1 MLNSNIINKF
11 NSLSAKEK
19 RLSYIIPMIL
29 FINLIYIFNIY
40 FVDDISQSQH
50 SLKSRL
56 SNIVV
61 EPKKATII
69 QTSISD
75 IENMAN
81 EMIVITSIIN
91 NENNIKIDAKS
102 SYKDMLRFVLKLQ
115 NSNIFIEEL
124 QIKNEN
130 NQLSFMLVLD
140 AGAS

>member
-1 MLNSNIINKF
+1 
-11 NSLSAKEK
+11 
-19 RLSYIIPMIL
+19 MIL
-29 FINLIYIFNIY
+29 FINLIYVFNIY

-130 NQLSFMLVLD
+130 NQLSFMLLLD